1 MKTRYFLILL
11 SFIFFSTGLYAQI
24 ATQPLGSG
32 TEASPY
38 QIRTTDNLYWITQ
51 NPSSWDKY
59 FKQTSNIY
67 ASSSSSWDSGAGFTP
82 IGNSTSRFTGQYDGG
97 GYSISDIYINRP
109 TTDYVGMFGFAK
121 ASTIENVT
129 LTTADITGRDNV
141 GILVG
146 KVEFNSVTYDAP
158 IITNV
163 KTSGEVNGRDFVGGV
178 VGNSYSGTI
187 TLSSSSATVEGDEY
201 VGGFL
206 GINSGASI
214 KENYAV
220 GNVNGTYSVGGLI
233 GEHGGAFSAE
243 NNFASGAVT
252 GTNYVGGL
260 IGRSSASVIDCYA
273 SGNVTGSTN
282 TGGLTGALDAGDT
295 ITTSY
300 WNETAGGNDNS
311 LGTALTSSEMVLQP
325 SFTGFD
331 FSTKWKMYA
340 GSAFPVLKSNSISTP
355 PGLVFTSGYGTSGD
369 PYQVSTPGQLNAIRL
384 QLTSYFIL
392 TADIDMT
399 EATSSGGLYWN
410 GGSGFEPIGAL
421 TTSLSFRGH
430 LDGNGHSIKG
440 LFINRP
446 STDYVALFNSVNGGS
461 VKDLALIDVDITG
474 RSYTGALS
482 GRAMGA
488 ITRNY
493 VSGSV
498 TGTSAYIGGLIGTS
512 LGSTTISNNY
522 SVVSVNGDIYVG
534 GLLGTYTSGTFT
546 KNYSGGTVTGNT
558 YIGGFVGRV
567 QSYTAV
573 SNNYWDLEKSGLV
586 KAAGNGDETGLTGLS
601 SNEMH
606 NKASFSGFDFE
617 NIWDISEGFSY
628 PFLRGFEYSEW
639 PGALDE
645 SIAGR
650 SLAFNSGSLTIND
663 NDAFDNLTSITI
675 ESWIYLNSDKRHGV
689 LEKHVTGASQS
700 GFWVDV
706 NTDISA
712 LFVSAGGSRAANS
725 TLIPELN
732 TWYHLAVTYDGTTV
746 KLYVNGEDV
755 SQETTGS
762 GSGSILNNTNA
773 IQAGRL
779 NWTSSGY
786 MDGNLD
792 EIRIWNT
799 VRTADQITENMF
811 QKLKGD
817 ENGLITYLP
826 LDEAFGSSVGDK
838 SPTESTATLNS
849 GVSWTTDTHP
859 YGTIITGNEGWRMM
873 TVPVADVSYGEI
885 LDSLWT
891 QGFTGADSPTSEN
904 SNVLVWDESTRAFTS
919 ISNATD
925 VPAIGSG
932 FITYVYDDNNYDGTS
947 DGFPKMIKTDSTQR
961 TGTVAPT
968 LSFTSTEVLA
978 NDGWNLVGNP
988 YGATIDWDISN
999 GMTATNLDDS
1009 FYVWSDSAS
1018 GGSGAYLTWNGST
1031 GTFGGGK
1038 IAPWQGFWVKANA
1051 TSPTLS
1057 LNNEARSA
1065 GGILRKKA
1073 TVSQIGFSLNGKSL
1087 SSKAIVMF
1095 DERAE
1100 VSKDGLDAYKLQS
1113 LNAEYLSLF
1122 TKLEDES
1129 SLDINALPKAI
1140 EAPISIPLDFAS
1152 HDVGGEYT
1160 LSWNPSNLPDGM
1172 TLTLL
1177 DNETGI
1183 EIDLTKA
1190 SSYRFEIESET
1201 AAKAQNP
1208 IQTQDIASPQH
1219 GVISPTVMKA
1229 KSTGSRF
1236 TIKANSKTSVSN
1248 EQVAGL
1254 PQAVE
1259 LQQNYPNPFNPTTSI
1274 AFGLPE
1280 SGTVRL
1286 EVFDVLGRKV
1296 STLLNG
1302 ENKIAGRH
1310 SVTFDAR
1317 NLSSGM
1323 YIYRLQS
1330 GNTVITKKLT
1340 LIK

>member
-59 FKQTSNIY
+59 FKQTSNLY
-67 ASSSSSWDSGAGFTP
+67 TSSSSSWDSGAGFTP

-97 GYSISDIYINRP
+97 GYSISDLYINRP

-233 GEHGGAFSAE
+233 GEHGGAYSAQ
-243 NNFASGAVT
+243 NSYATGAVT

-273 SGNVTGSTN
+273 SGNVTGSSN
-282 TGGLTGALDAGDT
+282 TGGLTGLLDAEDT

-311 LGTALTSSEMVLQP
+311 LGTALTSSEMVLQS
-325 SFTGFD
+325 SFAGFD
-331 FSTKWKMYA
+331 FSTKWKMYD
-340 GSAFPVLKSNSISTP
+340 GITFPFLKNNSINTP
-355 PGLVFTSGYGTSGD
+355 PGLVLPSGSGTAGD
-369 PYQVSTPGQLNAIRL
+369 PYQISTLGELNAIRFK
-384 QLTSYFIL
+384 LTSYFIL

-399 EATSSGGLYWN
+399 EATSSGFYWN
-410 GGSGFEPIGAL
+410 GGSGFEPIG
-421 TTSLSFRGH
+421 SLSSSSSFRGH

-446 STDYVALFNSVNGGS
+446 TTEYVGLFISVNGGS
-461 VKDLALIDVDITG
+461 VSDLALIDVDITG
-474 RSYTGALS
+474 ESYTAALS
-482 GRAMGA
+482 GSSVGT

-498 TGTSAYIGGLIGTS
+498 TGTGYYTGGLIGLGS
-512 LGSTTISNNY
+512 GSTTISNNY
-522 SVVSVNGDIYVG
+522 SVVSVNGNHYVG
-534 GLLGTYTSGTFT
+534 GLLGRYTSGTFT
-546 KNYSGGTVTGNT
+546 KNYSAGTVTGNT
-558 YIGGFVGRV
+558 TEGGFVGLV
-567 QSYTAV
+567 QNSPSV
-573 SNNYWDLEKSGLV
+573 SNNYWDLEKSGLE
-586 KAAGNGDETGLTGLS
+586 KAAGSGSETGLTGLS

-606 NKASFSGFDFE
+606 NKASFSDFDFE
-617 NIWDISEGFSY
+617 DIWDISEGFSY

-650 SLAFNSGSLTIND
+650 ALAFNTGSLTIND
-663 NDAFDNLTSITI
+663 NDAFDDLDSLTLET
-675 ESWIYLNSDKRHGV
+675 WIYLKSDKRHGII
-689 LEKHVTGASQS
+689 EKHVTGESQS
-700 GFWVDV
+700 GWWIDV
-706 NTDISA
+706 NTDITA
-712 LFVSAGGSRAANS
+712 LFVSTGGSRAANS
-725 TLIPELN
+725 TFNPELN
-732 TWYHLAVTYDGTTV
+732 TWYHLAVTYNGTTV
-746 KLYVNGEDV
+746 KMYVNGEDV
-755 SQETTGS
+755 SGTTSGS
-762 GSGSILNNTNA
+762 GSGTILNNNNA
-773 IQAGRL
+773 VLAGRL

-859 YGTIITGNEGWRMM
+859 YGTIITGNEGWRIMAS
-873 TVPVADVSYGEI
+873 PVNGVSYGEL
-885 LDSLWT
+885 LDTLWT
-891 QGFTGADSPTSEN
+891 QGFTGADKTN
-904 SNVLVWDESTRAFTS
+904 GNTNVMVWDESTRTFSS
-919 ISNATD
+919 IANATD
-925 VPAIGSG
+925 VPAVGSG
-932 FITYVYDDNNYDGTS
+932 FITYVYDDNNYDGTA
-947 DGFPKMIKTDSTQR
+947 DGFPKMIKTDSTQK
-961 TGTVAPT
+961 TGWVSPT
-968 LSFTSTEVLA
+968 LSFTSTGTLS

-988 YGATIDWDISN
+988 YGATIDWDAAS
-999 GMTATNLDDS
+999 GLTSANLDAS
-1009 FYVWSDSAS
+1009 FYVWSDSAN
-1018 GGSGAYLTWNGST
+1018 SGAGDYLSWNGST

-1051 TSPTLS
+1051 TSPALTLTD
-1057 LNNEARSA
+1057 EIRSG
-1065 GGILRKKA
+1065 GGILLKQA
-1073 TVSQIGFSLNGKSL
+1073 PVSQIGFSLANEAM
-1087 SSKAIVMF
+1087 SSKTIMMF
-1095 DERAE
+1095 SDNASIE
-1100 VSKDGLDAYKLQS
+1100 KDGLDAYKLQS
-1113 LNAEYLSLF
+1113 LNAEYLSVF
-1122 TKLEDES
+1122 TRLNDGS
-1129 SLDINALPKAI
+1129 GLDINAIPSAFD
-1140 EAPISIPLDFAS
+1140 ENTSIDLDLDGSALAG
-1152 HDVGGEYT
+1152 DYE
-1160 LSWNPSNLPDGM
+1160 LSWNPENLPDGM
-1172 TLTLL
+1172 TLTLV
-1177 DNETGI
+1177 DNETGT
-1183 EIDLTKA
+1183 EIDLSKA
-1190 SSYRFEIESET
+1190 SSYSFEIESET
-1201 AAKAQNP
+1201 ATKAQNP

-1219 GVISPTVMKA
+1219 RVISPKVMKA

-1236 TIKANSKTSVSN
+1236 TIQINSKTSVSN
-1248 EQVAGL
+1248 ESAFDF
-1254 PQAVE
+1254 PQSVE

-1274 AFGLPE
+1274 AFGIPE
-1280 SGTVRL
+1280 SGKVRL

-1296 STLLNG
+1296 ATLINS
-1302 ENKIAGRH
+1302 ENKAAGRH
-1310 SVTFDAR
+1310 TVNFDAK

-1323 YIYRLQS
+1323 YIYRLQA
-1330 GNTVITKKLT
+1330 GNTLITKKLT